1 MSSVPKGP
9 TAGQAEDPS
18 VPHRI
23 SKFDLSYIAI
33 RHDGALLLSLDDADG
48 RDLTG
53 RTVLQFI
60 VLDDAEADLARTSI
74 EDVMYFAAARAVAR
88 LPKLTTPKGGVE

>member
-9 TAGQAEDPS
+9 AAGQAEDPS
-18 VPHRI
+18 IPHRI
-23 SKFDLSYIAI
+23 SKFDLSYIAV

-53 RTVLQFI
+53 REVVSFVVLG
-60 VLDDAEADLARTSI
+60 DAEADLARKTI
-74 EDVMYFAAARAVAR
+74 EDTMYFAAARAVAR
-88 LPKLTTPKGGVE
+88 LPKITSGKGGAE